1 MTKQERAEMYRD
13 FLSDE
18 GYRPYLDDDG
28 DVVFKKENRTYI
40 IVIDEKDE
48 EFFRLVFPNFWPIE
62 SEDEREKVIKASC
75 EATARTKV
83 AKIFPVRDNVW
94 GTIEMFCWPPESA
107 KAVINRSM
115 SALMAAVDT
124 FAQSM
129 RGDR

>member
-1 MTKQERAEMYRD
+1 MYRD
-13 FLSDE
+13 YLSGE
-18 GYRPYLDDDG
+18 GFMPSLDDDG
-28 DVVFKKENRTYI
+28 DVVFKKEGRTYI
-40 IVIDEKDE
+40 IVIDENDE

-75 EATARTKV
+75 DATAKTKV

-94 GTIEMFCWPPESA
+94 GTIELFVETPGSA
-107 KAVINRSM
+107 RAVISRSM

-129 RGDR
+129 RGEA